1 MLFIRQNIREA
12 RALYRSNAL
21 SIAPQSQV
29 RELQR
34 RLNTLTDTEKYQ
46 RLKKDKLEKII
57 PAPAILLIQ

>member
-1 MLFIRQNIREA
+1 MKVIHKVEYQRA

-34 RLNTLTDTEKYQ
+34 RLNTLIDTEST
-46 RLKKDKLEKII
+46 RG
-57 PAPAILLIQ
+57 